1 MRMGTIRYLR
11 ISLMQTI
18 CILSGD
24 MSEKKMWW
32 LGLVLVLGDFSV
44 WAVLVPVSVY

>member
-24 MSEKKMWW
+24 MSEKKNVVA
-32 LGLVLVLGDFSV
+32 GIGVGVG
-44 WAVLVPVSVY
+44 